1 MGGIKRKG
9 KMEKVSGVRGS
20 GKAALAGS
28 RAVIFSHWG
37 QSEEPR
43 GTDCKTAL
51 PSLYLRKSK
60 IKASYRKKI
69 QHVSNEHK
77 DVVDNLAL
85 GLHIIS
91 PQEAEGR
98 EEILTEMFSD
108 YILMTKSIHRWAI
121 SSEWS

>member
-1 MGGIKRKG
+1 MC
-9 KMEKVSGVRGS
+9 GVRGT
-20 GKAALAGS
+20 GKAAAAGS

-43 GTDCKTAL
+43 GTDCTTAL
-51 PSLYLRKSK
+51 PSLCRRKSK
-60 IKASYRKKI
+60 IKASYHEKI
-69 QHVSNEHK
+69 QYASDEHK
-77 DVVDNLAL
+77 DAVDNLAL
-85 GLHIIS
+85 VLNIIS

-121 SSEWS
+121 SSEPS